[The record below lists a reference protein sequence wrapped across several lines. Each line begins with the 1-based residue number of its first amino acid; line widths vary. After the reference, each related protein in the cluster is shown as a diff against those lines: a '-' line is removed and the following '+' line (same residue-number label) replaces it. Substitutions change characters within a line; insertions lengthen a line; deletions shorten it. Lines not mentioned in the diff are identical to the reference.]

1 MKAQEKSHLDAR
13 LERIEFFDGKKETL
27 VIFNLRIIGRE
38 HFLNGTI
45 KTLIDFD
52 QRIRVYGDVWLF
64 KNGEWAKS
72 NLHFQLSGCGFLNVF
87 YTRFLKDAF
96 KDSNTPPPA
105 CPLPKGEYR
114 VRKAKLNAESWPAYM
129 GRGLTKIRYTFEKDE
144 EMVGGIQFIINVKEE
159 NI

>member
-1 MKAQEKSHLDAR
+1 EKSNLDAR
-13 LERIEFFDGKKETL
+13 LERIEFFAGKKETL
-27 VIFNLRIIGRE
+27 VIFNLKVIGRE

-52 QRIRVYGDVWLF
+52 RSIHVHGDIWSF

-72 NLHFQLSGCGFLNVF
+72 NLNFHLSGCGFLDVF

-96 KDSNTPPPA
+96 KESNTPKPA
-105 CPLPKGEYR
+105 CPLPKGEYHIR
-114 VRKAKLNAESWPAYM
+114 RAKLNAESWPSYM
-129 GRGLTKIRYTFEKDE
+129 SAGLTKIRYTFEKDE